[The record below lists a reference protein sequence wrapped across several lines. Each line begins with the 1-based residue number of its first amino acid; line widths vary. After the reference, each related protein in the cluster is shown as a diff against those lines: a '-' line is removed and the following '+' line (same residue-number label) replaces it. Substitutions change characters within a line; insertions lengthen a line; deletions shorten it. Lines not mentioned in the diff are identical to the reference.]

1 MTELLHDRRLLVV
14 GDAMLD
20 QYWFGDANR
29 ISPEAPVPVVRITR
43 REERLGGAANV
54 ARNIA
59 AMGAGVSLLTV
70 LGDDESGKHLEALLH
85 HSSIR
90 PLLHFD
96 PKLETTVKLRI
107 VARQQQ
113 MLRADFES
121 MPQEEVLLAHL
132 DTFRR
137 EIASHDAV
145 ILSDYGKGGLSHI
158 KKMIQIAR
166 DAGKTILIDPK
177 GSDYD
182 RYKGASII
190 TPNRAELAEV
200 TGHWKSEE
208 DLTEKAQNLR
218 EHLELLA
225 CPCAPPDG

>member
-1 MTELLHDRRLLVV
+1 MEISLLTPLHNRQILVV

-20 QYWFGDANR
+20 KYWFGDSHR
-29 ISPEAPVPVVRITR
+29 ISPEAPVPIIRIEHS
-43 REERLGGAANV
+43 EERLGGAANV

-59 AMGAGVSLLTV
+59 AMGAGVSLLTA

-145 ILSDYGKGGLSHI
+145 ILSD
-158 KKMIQIAR
+158 R
-166 DAGKTILIDPK
+166 P
-177 GSDYD
+177 
-182 RYKGASII
+182 
-190 TPNRAELAEV
+190 
-200 TGHWKSEE
+200 EE
-208 DLTEKAQNLR
+208 DPLR
-218 EHLELLA
+218 PPAPFDKTLLR
-225 CPCAPPDG
+225 